1 MPSHKRP
8 HLPFFLDEKFES
20 VELTARHELFNSI
33 EFAVQSQW
41 NWASKSMGL
50 SVKVNGFEIRFTGY

>member
-1 MPSHKRP
+1 MPNHKRL
-8 HLPFFLDEKFES
+8 HLPFFLDEKFEC

-33 EFAVQSQW
+33 EFERQTRW
-41 NWASKSMGL
+41 DWTSKSMGL